1 MKKISIFS
9 KASILKILL
18 FNVFLLIEGCGNSA
32 ETKLEECLKITGVG
46 FEGTHRSG
54 LVYGDANFE
63 FEENGKSVFV
73 EYSALSYSEKENAKL
88 ENLELKEDGP
98 NNTYRIVGDYVVDG
112 GWGQN
117 AKFQFSNFED
127 KTPNTILVQVTGA
140 GYTDDGKPSWVHF
153 SNLTL
158 TNDKFQEIK
167 KILTFNK
174 SDVSKVNEIK
184 KEANNVYVFSDG
196 TAVYSIEKKG
206 LNAKINYTYST
217 YKSTE
222 VADLI
227 NNKINVTI
235 DGQRADYIYVI
246 EGNNLGVY
254 NPENDLYDYYEFD
267 RKKSNC
273 DLKSIFK

>member
-1 MKKISIFS
+1 MKKKSIFE
-9 KASILKILL
+9 KIRIIKFVVFNMLL
-18 FNVFLLIEGCGNSA
+18 VVVGCNSYA
-32 ETKLEECLKITGVG
+32 ETKLEECLKITGVV
-46 FEGTHRSG
+46 FEGTHQSG
-54 LVYGDANFE
+54 AVYGDANFE
-63 FEENGKSVFV
+63 FEENGKSVYV
-73 EYSALSYSEKENAKL
+73 SYSALSYSENENAKL
-88 ENLELKEDGP
+88 ENLELKEDGH

-127 KTPNTILVQVTGA
+127 EKPNTILVQVSGA
-140 GYTDDGKPSWVHF
+140 NRDDTGKPNWFHF

-158 TNDKFQEIK
+158 SKDNFLKIK
-167 KILTFNK
+167 KILTYNK

-184 KEANNVYVFSDG
+184 KEANKILVFSDG
-196 TAVYSIEKKG
+196 IAVYSIEKKG

-222 VADLI
+222 VANLI